1 MRVIPHIVAAAAMA
15 TFALALTAHASGA
28 APFALQEIAPGI
40 FLHRGAHAGL
50 EDPGRADSANIG
62 FVIGDE
68 CIAVIDSGGAVITGE
83 RLRTAIQ
90 RISGKPIC
98 YVINTHIHFD
108 HLLGNAALAAD
119 GVEFVGHGR
128 LAEAVAA
135 NRAFFAEFFAAELGG
150 GVDLE
155 QRLTAPDT
163 GVEAALELEL
173 GNRRL
178 RLEAHPVAHTNTD
191 LSVLDL
197 ETNTLWTGDLLF
209 RERLPVVDGS
219 LRGWLAWMQ
228 QAMTRDYAVVI
239 PGHGPADTSWPAGAA
254 SQHAYLQAL
263 LKETRAAIAAGVM
276 LQDAKDIVAREALVG
291 WRLTERT
298 HRLNVS
304 RAFRELEWE

>member
-1 MRVIPHIVAAAAMA
+1 MRVIPHIGVAAAMVI
-15 TFALALTAHASGA
+15 FALALTAYASGLG
-28 APFALQEIAPGI
+28 PFALEEIAPGI

-62 FVIGDE
+62 FVIGAE
-68 CIAVIDSGGAVITGE
+68 CIAVIDSGGAIVTGE

-90 RISGKPIC
+90 RISDKPIC

-108 HLLGNAALAAD
+108 HLLGNAALAAN
-119 GVEFVGHGR
+119 GVKVVGHGR

-155 QRLTAPDT
+155 QRLTAPAI
-163 GVEAALELEL
+163 GVEAALELDL

-178 RLEAHPVAHTNTD
+178 RLEAYRAAHTNTD

-209 RERLPVVDGS
+209 RERLPVVEGS
-219 LRGWLAWMQ
+219 LKGWLSWMQ
-228 QAMTRDYAVVI
+228 QAMTQNYALVI
-239 PGHGPADTSWPAGAA
+239 PGHGPVDASWPAGAD

-276 LQDAKDIVAREALVG
+276 LQDAKDIVARDALVG